1 MNTWRFLDSGP
12 STAVMNMAI
21 DQALLTTHANGEC
34 LPTFR
39 IISVGPSGDFT
50 GIFPKTPRAKPGG
63 LPEMGIDVIRR
74 PTGGR
79 AVLHFGDLTYS
90 IVAGTNDG
98 IPPSVTAAYRL
109 LCEGLLSAFRIL
121 GFEAQMRNP
130 LGKSPPSDN
139 CFLTSTAGDLIYEE
153 KKFVGSA
160 QTWKKS
166 SVLQHGSIILEP
178 HFEVWEYIE
187 ADRHIL
193 PTDYKKSLEQGMT
206 SIKEILGHI
215 PSNNEINSAIRKG
228 LTQVL
233 GIEFEKG
240 ELSQA
245 ELTLAKENA
254 SHYVEKD
261 LVPVYQPAGIIE

>member
-21 DQALLTTHANGEC
+21 DQALLTTHANGGC
-34 LPTFR
+34 LPTLR
-39 IISVGPSGDFT
+39 TYQWAPPAISLGYFQ
-50 GIFPKTPRAKPGG
+50 RRHG
-63 LPEMGIDVIRR
+63 LNLAACREMGIDVIRR

-98 IPPSVTAAYRL
+98 IPPSVTAAYQL

-121 GFEAQMRNP
+121 GFKAQMRNP
-130 LGKSPPSDN
+130 VGKSPPSDN

-187 ADRHIL
+187 ADRHVL

-215 PSNNEINSAIRKG
+215 PCINEINSAIRNG
-228 LTQVL
+228 TVSSP
-233 GIEFEKG
+233 G
-240 ELSQA
+240 
-245 ELTLAKENA
+245 NR
-254 SHYVEKD
+254 V
-261 LVPVYQPAGIIE
+261 